1 MSDVCASDLPK
12 DTQIDDDEELI
23 FDDAAPDQ
31 ATEATPEEKAE
42 SAASEE
48 PAPTAAAPGKRSR
61 TGMAVAAGFALCII
75 ASAVSAIQ
83 SWRAAATAQH
93 SDTRALAA
101 RLNNIEKLL
110 ERQRDAIDQIGR
122 AHV

>member
-1 MSDVCASDLPK
+1 MTERPM

-48 PAPTAAAPGKRSR
+48 PAPTAAAPGQRSR

-83 SWRAAATAQH
+83 SWRVTPTAQPI
-93 SDTRALAA
+93 DTTALAA
-101 RLNNIEKLL
+101 RPANI
-110 ERQRDAIDQIGR
+110 QIGSASRRER
-122 AHV
+122 AWRCVYNTVVF

>member
-1 MSDVCASDLPK
+1 MTERPM

-42 SAASEE
+42 SAARDA

-61 TGMAVAAGFALCII
+61 TGLAVAAAFALSNL
-75 ASAVSAIQ
+75 ASPVQAPHSN
-83 SWRAAATAQH
+83 RAAATHHNQKRGGEGK
-93 SDTRALAA
+93 DVFY
-101 RLNNIEKLL
+101 
-110 ERQRDAIDQIGR
+110 QRR
-122 AHV
+122 N